1 LATEALGLDD
11 EVEIRALVSE
21 RLGARFADEIE
32 GSIVPARKPGRD
44 RRAALKLI
52 LAIAPSS
59 DKTYPAAGRNL
70 NVSFVARRDCDVAR
84 LHLSGAE

>member
-32 GSIVPARKPGRD
+32 GSIVPATEA
-44 RRAALKLI
+44 RA
-52 LAIAPSS
+52 
-59 DKTYPAAGRNL
+59 
-70 NVSFVARRDCDVAR
+70 
-84 LHLSGAE
+84 